1 MHSPSA
7 QADNSILASLPAGEQ
22 QRLRKLCAP
31 VVLAS
36 GTVLQ
41 DSGSPIRSVY
51 FPLSGMISIVASLAD
66 GAAVEVGVIGR
77 EGVLGFE
84 MLLGG
89 TMAAN
94 LAVVQQDGNGLRMDA
109 KVFRK
114 ELERLPALKDATG
127 HAALLFLD
135 QVSQTVACNGRHNVE
150 QRCARWLL
158 MTRDRVG
165 ADSFSLT
172 QEFLAQMLGVRR
184 AGVSAAAGAL
194 RSAGLIT
201 YRRGE
206 VVVLDRRG
214 LAAASCEC
222 YRILKTHTKARA
234 RTAYASTDVAP

>member
-1 MHSPSA
+1 MHSPSVEA
-7 QADNSILASLPAGEQ
+7 TNSILASVPAGER
-22 QRLRKLCAP
+22 QRFRKLCSH
-31 VVLAS
+31 VVLES

-41 DSGSPIRSVY
+41 DPGGVIRSVY
-51 FPLSGMISIVASLAD
+51 FPLSGMISIVAPLSD
-66 GAAVEVGVIGR
+66 GAAVEVGVIGP

-84 MLLGG
+84 MLLGA
-89 TMAAN
+89 TIAAN

-127 HAALLFLD
+127 QGALLFFD
-135 QVSQTVACNGRHNVE
+135 QVSQTVACNGRHSVE

-184 AGVSAAAGAL
+184 AGVSAAAGSL
-194 RSAGLIT
+194 RRAGLIT
-201 YRRGE
+201 YRRGK

-222 YRILKTHTKARA
+222 YRILKTHAKARA
-234 RTAYASTDVAP
+234 RTAYASVQT